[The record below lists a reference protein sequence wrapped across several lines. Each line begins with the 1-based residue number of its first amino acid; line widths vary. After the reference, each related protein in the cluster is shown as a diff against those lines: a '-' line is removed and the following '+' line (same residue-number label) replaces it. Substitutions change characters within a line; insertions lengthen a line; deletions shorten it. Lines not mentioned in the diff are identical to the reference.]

1 MMLQSLNKR
10 TRRCRRWGYVQYV
23 HFSGKGKPWWHSLTK
38 ARAIYLR
45 EYESEQSRAWR
56 MWFSLA
62 HETCPGLIRGEL

>member
-10 TRRCRRWGYVQYV
+10 TRRCRRWGHVQYV